1 MKVTVVKPF
10 FGIEEKKEFT
20 EGETVDM
27 TEARFKEV
35 SGKLPGYVKKKP
47 TRSKTRTA
55 KPTVAEG

>member
-10 FGIEEKKEFT
+10 YGIEEKKDFL

-27 TEARFKEV
+27 TEARFEEV
-35 SGKLPGYVKKKP
+35 SDKLPGYVKKKT
-47 TRSKTRTA
+47 TRGKTRTA

>member
-10 FGIEEKKEFT
+10 YGIEEKKDFA

-47 TRSKTRTA
+47 TSSKTRTA